1 MYKKYIVKISINIL
15 KNEQETGTGNRKQR
29 QNDWDHSTSNTTRPQ
44 NKQDKHV
51 QFGQL

>member
-15 KNEQETGTGNRKQR
+15 KNEQTGNKDRK
-29 QNDWDHSTSNTTRPQ
+29 DWDHSTSNTTRSQ